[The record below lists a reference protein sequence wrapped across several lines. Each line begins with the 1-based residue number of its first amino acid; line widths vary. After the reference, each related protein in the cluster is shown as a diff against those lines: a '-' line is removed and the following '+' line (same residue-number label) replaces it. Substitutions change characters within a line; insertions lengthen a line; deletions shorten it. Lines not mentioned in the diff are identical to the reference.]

1 MTAPPVSFRPEL
13 DAFLVTGYPEALAV
27 LRGDGWSSDLRA
39 NTARLARLGA
49 PDEAMPV
56 FTRMMLFTDPP
67 EHTRLRRMVGPSF
80 TARAIERLRPRVAA
94 IVDAV
99 AAGLD
104 ESLRAGPGGSTA
116 ELLAEFAYPIPIA
129 VIAEL
134 LDVGTE
140 GAELVRAET
149 PKLTAILEANPDP
162 ARLLDAAEAAVS
174 FTLFLLPILAERRAN
189 PGPDYL
195 SALLA
200 AEVDGERLELEDVLA
215 TCLLLLIAGHET
227 TANLIANGVLTLLR
241 HPSELVELRRR
252 PALITRY
259 VEEILRLEGPVNL
272 ATRTAAV
279 DHELAGRHIR
289 AGQQVVV
296 SIAEAN
302 RDRARFAAPDRFD
315 PSRTEAHLA
324 FGAGVHFCLGAALS
338 RLEAQE
344 SLSRL
349 FTRFPDL
356 RLPPAEQPRWRASG
370 TFRALRELRV
380 VLEHGQS
387 APRRDHD
394 YAACLAKVRG
404 TPSSHRE
411 RE

>member
-1 MTAPPVSFRPEL
+1 MTAPPVSFHPEL

-67 EHTRLRRMVGPSF
+67 EHTRLRRIVGPSF

-99 AAGLD
+99 VAGLD

-149 PKLTAILEANPDP
+149 PKLTAILEVSPDP

-174 FTLFLLPILAERRAN
+174 FTMFLLPMLAERRAN

-200 AEVDGERLELEDVLA
+200 AEVDGERLELEDALA

-241 HPSELVELRRR
+241 HRPEFAELRRR
-252 PALITRY
+252 PELTAGY
-259 VEEILRLEGPVNL
+259 VEEILRLEGPVKL
-272 ATRTAAV
+272 AARTAAV
-279 DHELAGRHIR
+279 DHELAGQRIR

-296 SIAEAN
+296 SIADAN
-302 RDRARFAAPDRFD
+302 RDPARFAAPDRFN
-315 PSRTEAHLA
+315 PGRSEAHLA
-324 FGAGVHFCLGAALS
+324 FGAGAHFCLGAALS
-338 RLEAQE
+338 RIEAQE
-344 SLSRL
+344 ALSRL
-349 FTRFPDL
+349 FARFPDL
-356 RLPPAEQPRWRASG
+356 RLPSGARSVWRASG
-370 TFRALRELRV
+370 TFHALCELPV
-380 VLEHGQS
+380 VLEPG
-387 APRRDHD
+387 
-394 YAACLAKVRG
+394 
-404 TPSSHRE
+404 RE
-411 RE
+411 PVGLP

>member
-1 MTAPPVSFRPEL
+1 MTAPPVSFHLEL

-49 PDEAMPV
+49 PEEAMPV

-67 EHTRLRRMVGPSF
+67 EHTRLRRIVAPSF

-99 AAGLD
+99 VAGLAEPRHTGD
-104 ESLRAGPGGSTA
+104 QTGA

-134 LDVGTE
+134 LDVGAE

-149 PKLTAILEANPDP
+149 PKLTAILEVNPDP
-162 ARLLDAAEAAVS
+162 AGLLDAAEAAVN
-174 FTLFLLPILAERRAN
+174 FTLFLLPLLVERRAD

-200 AEVDGERLELEDVLA
+200 AEVDGERLDMEDVLA

-241 HPSELVELRRR
+241 HPPELAELRRR

-272 ATRTAAV
+272 AARTAAV

-296 SIAEAN
+296 SIADAN

-324 FGAGVHFCLGAALS
+324 FGAGAHFCLGAALS
-338 RLEAQE
+338 RLEAEE

-349 FTRFPDL
+349 FARFPDL
-356 RLPPAEQPRWRASG
+356 RLPPDELPRWRASD
-370 TFRALRELRV
+370 TFHALRELRV
-380 VLEHGQS
+380 VLEPGRQP
-387 APRRDHD
+387 AP
-394 YAACLAKVRG
+394 LA
-404 TPSSHRE
+404 
-411 RE
+411 